1 MLGVKEMRERDL
13 KALEFDKVIS
23 LVMAF
28 AVSQPGRDAIAELQP
43 APDPDEVRRQLR
55 IVAELAD
62 LRSHSGSLPLAE
74 FVDQRALLLAAA
86 PQNAVLGGPALVQIR
101 DFVVAARTVEAF
113 LRSRVEAR
121 PLLAAVVQELVAPKE
136 ISDALLRALA
146 GHGGLLDD
154 ASPELKRLRTRLRDE
169 RLELETRLARSLK
182 APGMEPFVSDY
193 LVTVRNRRFVL
204 PLKLNYAERLDGIV
218 QDRSVSGETL
228 FVEPM
233 WAVELNNRLMM
244 LEREAEAEEYRLL
257 MQLTALVRGY
267 LTELRLTF
275 DALVKLDALNARAIF
290 AERFDCVEPSVSEQ
304 NIDLIA
310 ARHPLLVASGRPAVP
325 IELRIG
331 SRQRGIVIS
340 GPNTGGK
347 TVALKTLGLLSIM
360 AQSGIMIPAGPGSTI
375 RPFRSV
381 FADIGDEQSIEASL
395 SSFSAHVLNL
405 GEMVRLLVEPALVI
419 LDEPGA
425 GTDPVEGAA
434 LGIAVMDY
442 LAARD
447 CVVAVATHSTAVK
460 LHAYSQAAFD
470 AAAVDF
476 DPEHLTPLYRLKP
489 HTIGQSY
496 GLAVARRLGL
506 PEEIIAAAEA
516 VLPAGS
522 AELAEA
528 LNRLEDERARLRV
541 QTERLHEQ
549 EIALA
554 KREREALDTAERM
567 RVRSEAERERLRS
580 EGTQLLAE
588 LRRESAATLAD
599 LKSGAKGRR
608 ELSRALSQAAAS
620 LDEVAPPRPGSQEA
634 LEEPLKVGDHVELGE
649 IRGELLVLEPGR
661 AVVRRGGLR
670 IEVAPERLRRARM
683 ERPVERMPTFTVST
697 QASDRDELNVVG
709 LRTGE
714 ALRQLEQFLDQAYV
728 TNQRELRVVHGIGSG
743 ALKKAIQ
750 DYLSTSPYCAGF
762 RQAEPH
768 QGGAGAT
775 IVEISA

>member
-1 MLGVKEMRERDL
+1 MRERDL
-13 KALEFDKVIS
+13 KALEFDKVIG
-23 LVMAF
+23 LLTELA
-28 AVSQPGRDAIAELQP
+28 ASQPGRDAIAGLQP
-43 APDPDEVRRQLR
+43 SAEPADVCRSLR
-55 IVAELAD
+55 AVAELVD
-62 LRSHSGSLPLAE
+62 LRSHSGSLPLDE

-86 PQNAVLGGPALVQIR
+86 PENAMLGGQALVQIR
-101 DFVVAARTVEAF
+101 DFVVAARTAEAF
-113 LRSRVEAR
+113 LRSRVETR
-121 PLLAAVVQELVAPKE
+121 PLLAAIVQELIAPQE
-136 ISDALLRALA
+136 LADALLHALA
-146 GHGGLLDD
+146 DDGGLLDD
-154 ASPELKRLRTRLRDE
+154 ASPELRRLRTRLRDE
-169 RLELETRLARSLK
+169 RLELETRLARSLN

-267 LTELRLTF
+267 VMELRLTF
-275 DALVKLDALNARAIF
+275 AAMVRLDTLNARAIF
-290 AERFDCVEPSVSEQ
+290 ALRFDCIEPSVSGESV
-304 NIDLIA
+304 DLLG
-310 ARHPLLVASGRPAVP
+310 ARHPLLLASGRPVVP
-325 IELRIG
+325 VDVRIG
-331 SRQRGIVIS
+331 RGQHGIVIS

-347 TVALKTLGLLSIM
+347 TVALKTLGLLSLM
-360 AQSGIMIPAGPGSTI
+360 AQAGILIPANADSTI
-375 RPFRSV
+375 RPFRTV

-395 SSFSAHVLNL
+395 SSFSAHILNL
-405 GEMVRLLVEPALVI
+405 NEIVRLLAEPALVI

-434 LGIAVMDY
+434 LAIALMDY

-460 LHAYSQAAFD
+460 LHAYSRAGFD

-506 PEEIIAAAEA
+506 SGEIVSAAED

-528 LNRLEDERARLRV
+528 LKRLEQERARLRA
-541 QTERLHEQ
+541 QTERLHEH
-549 EIALA
+549 ESALA
-554 KREREALDTAERM
+554 EREREALNAAERM
-567 RVRSEAERERLRS
+567 RVRAEAERERLRT

-588 LRRESAATLAD
+588 LRREGATTLAD
-599 LKSGAKGRR
+599 LKSGVKGRR
-608 ELSRALSQAAAS
+608 ELSSMLAQLTAR
-620 LDEVAPPRPGSQEA
+620 LDEVAPPQAGSEQA
-634 LEEPLKVGDHVELGE
+634 PEEPLKVGDQVELGE

-661 AVVRRGGLR
+661 AVVGRGGLR
-670 IEVAPERLRRARM
+670 IEVAPERLRRARA
-683 ERPVERMPTFTVST
+683 ERTAERVPTVTVSRET
-697 QASDRDELNVVG
+697 SERDELNVVG
-709 LRTGE
+709 MRTGE
-714 ALRQLEQFLDQAYV
+714 ALRQLEQFLDQAYL
-728 TNQRELRVVHGIGSG
+728 TNQRELRIVHGIGSG
-743 ALKKAIQ
+743 ALKKAIH
-750 DYLSTSPYCAGF
+750 DYLTTSPYCSGF
-762 RQAEPH
+762 RPAEPRH
-768 QGGAGAT
+768 GGAGAT
-775 IVEISA
+775 IVQISA